1 MIENVLVA
9 VDGSKHS
16 DHAFD
21 VAADVARAYGSKLI
35 VLHVFQGSTGT
46 GTLVSEAAQDA
57 NSLARREIIES
68 YEKRLEGKQIAG
80 ARFLL
85 QKGDAADRILKTADS
100 ENVDLVVIGSRG
112 RGGVE
117 ALLLGSVSQKV
128 VNNAKC
134 QVLVTKR

>member
-1 MIENVLVA
+1 MFENILVA

-16 DHAFD
+16 DRAFD
-21 VAADVARAYGSKLI
+21 VAAHVARTYGSRLI
-35 VLHVFQGSTGT
+35 VLHVFQGSTGS
-46 GTLVSEAAQDA
+46 GTIVSEVAEGA
-57 NSLARREIIES
+57 NTLAGREIIES
-68 YEKRLEGKQIAG
+68 YEKRLEGKKIAG

-128 VNNAKC
+128 LNNVKC